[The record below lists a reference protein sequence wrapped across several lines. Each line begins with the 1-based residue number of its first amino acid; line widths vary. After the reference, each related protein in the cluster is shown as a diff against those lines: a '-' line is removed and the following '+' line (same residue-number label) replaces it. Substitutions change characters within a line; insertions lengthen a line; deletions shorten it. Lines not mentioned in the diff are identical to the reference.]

1 MEPCAADVQPRPTQA
16 LRAVQRARRLPLHAR
31 RQQRQLALQVRG
43 VPAVSV
49 SIIAEDLDRA
59 RQDMLAEF
67 RRMIAVD
74 RQNARIEALVTAE
87 VLLKLLEL
95 EAADAG

>member
-1 MEPCAADVQPRPTQA
+1 M
-16 LRAVQRARRLPLHAR
+16 
-31 RQQRQLALQVRG
+31 RG

-49 SIIAEDLDRA
+49 SIIAEDFDRA

-74 RQNARIEALVTAE
+74 RQNARIEALITAE
-87 VLLKLLEL
+87 ALLSLLEL